1 MSLPDNG
8 NIEDV
13 IMKKSTVILA
23 MGLIGGSA
31 AALADNSFSDQARVI
46 SSEPLYETVRI
57 NEPVERCWNERV
69 HHRGRSGSDSYT
81 PTIAGAIVG
90 GVVGNQFGK
99 GSGKDAMTVAG
110 ALLGAS
116 VGNDLGKRPSRGY
129 VTSERRCEL
138 VDNFREHDE
147 LVGYRVKYRYNGKIF
162 HTRTAQDPGR
172 YLNVRVSVAPT
183 DDGYDFRE
191 YD

>member
-1 MSLPDNG
+1 
-8 NIEDV
+8 
-13 IMKKSTVILA
+13 MKKRSIILA
-23 MGLIGGSA
+23 MSVLAAPGL
-31 AALADNSFSDQARVI
+31 LWADNGFHDKARVI
-46 SSEPLYETVRI
+46 SSQPLYEVVRV
-57 NEPVERCWNERV
+57 NEPEERCWNEQVR
-69 HHRGRSGSDSYT
+69 HRGGSRSDSYT

-116 VGNDLGKRPSRGY
+116 VGNDLGKRPTRGY

-138 VDNFREHDE
+138 VDHFREHEE
-147 LVGYRVKYRYNGKIF
+147 LVGYDVKYKYNGKVF
-162 HTRTAQDPGR
+162 HTRTDRDPGKFIE
-172 YLNVRVSVAPT
+172 VRVSVVPAAGY
-183 DDGYDFRE
+183 DYDFRS

>member
-1 MSLPDNG
+1 
-8 NIEDV
+8 
-13 IMKKSTVILA
+13 MKKSTLIMTL
-23 MGLIGGSA
+23 GLIGA
-31 AALADNSFSDQARVI
+31 TATAMADNSFNDQARVI
-46 SSEPLYETVRI
+46 SSEPLYETVRV
-57 NEPVERCWNERV
+57 NQPLERCWNERV
-69 HHRGRSGSDSYT
+69 HHRSSPGSDSYT

-116 VGNDLGKRPSRGY
+116 VGNDLGKRPRRGY

-138 VDNFREHDE
+138 VDNFSEHEE
-147 LVGYRVKYRYNGKIF
+147 LVGYRVKYRYNGKTF
-162 HTRTAQDPGR
+162 HTRTRHDPGR
-172 YLNVRVSVAPT
+172 YLNVRVSVAPSG
-183 DDGYDFRE
+183 DGYDFRE

>member
-1 MSLPDNG
+1 
-8 NIEDV
+8 
-13 IMKKSTVILA
+13 MKKCTLVLAVSLISVSATV
-23 MGLIGGSA
+23 
-31 AALADNSFSDQARVI
+31 LADNSFSDRAKVI
-46 SSEPLYETVRI
+46 SSEPLYETVRV

-69 HHRGRSGSDSYT
+69 RHRGRSGSDSYT

-110 ALLGAS
+110 ALLGGS
-116 VGNDLGKRPSRGY
+116 VGNDLGKRPGHGY
-129 VTSERRCEL
+129 VTSERRCER

-162 HTRTAQDPGR
+162 HTRTSQDPGR
-172 YLNVRVSVAPT
+172 FLNVRVSVAPV
-183 DDGYDFRE
+183 DDSYDFRE

>member
-1 MSLPDNG
+1 
-8 NIEDV
+8 
-13 IMKKSTVILA
+13 MKKSTLILSL
-23 MGLIGGSA
+23 GLLGASA
-31 AALADNSFSDQARVI
+31 TALADNSFSDRARVI
-46 SSEPLYETVRI
+46 SSEPEYETIRI

-69 HHRGRSGSDSYT
+69 HHRGRPGSDSYT

-116 VGNDLGKRPSRGY
+116 VGNDLGKRPGRAY
-129 VTSERRCEL
+129 VSSERRCEL
-138 VDNFREHDE
+138 VDNFREHEE

-162 HTRTAQDPGR
+162 HTRTPYDPGR
-172 YLNVRVSVAPT
+172 YLDVRVSVAPS
-183 DDGYDFRE
+183 DERYDYRE

>member
-1 MSLPDNG
+1 
-8 NIEDV
+8 
-13 IMKKSTVILA
+13 MKKSTLILA
-23 MGLIGGSA
+23 LGLISVTST
-31 AALADNSFSDQARVI
+31 ALADNSFSDQARVI
-46 SSEPLYETVRI
+46 SSEPLYETVRV
-57 NEPVERCWNERV
+57 NQPVEQCWNERV
-69 HHRGRSGSDSYT
+69 RHRGRPGSSSYT

-116 VGNDLGKRPSRGY
+116 VGNDLGKRPERGY

-138 VDNFREHDE
+138 VDNFSEHEE
-147 LVGYRVKYRYNGKIF
+147 LVGYRVKYRYNGKLF
-162 HTRTAQDPGR
+162 HTRTRHDPGR
-172 YLNVRVSVAPT
+172 YLNVRVSVAPSG
-183 DDGYDFRE
+183 DGYDFRE